1 MPTYTGDLKN
11 SFESLKKSGKKFLK
25 GLMTK
30 WNHPLDQFMN
40 LMVLV
45 GLLHWFLL
53 RVGFFSIKKLAGKY
67 QRRTDMRRWFR
78 FFLGSP
84 TRATTSFLALVTLG
98 LTHYFFPG
106 FISGIAIGVAIELEP
121 FIYLAITIFFVFLGF
136 KFILKPWTGN
146 KRGKP

>member
-67 QRRTDMRRWFR
+67 
-78 FFLGSP
+78 
-84 TRATTSFLALVTLG
+84 
-98 LTHYFFPG
+98 
-106 FISGIAIGVAIELEP
+106 
-121 FIYLAITIFFVFLGF
+121 
-136 KFILKPWTGN
+136 
-146 KRGKP
+146 